1 MIHFVDL
8 TGSDKWALIC
18 DSILE
23 KQLSVNVE
31 MLSSFPNTGQKILEI
46 GCSTGQ
52 ITEYLS
58 TNAIKRILTFDDTCT
73 RISKETNVD
82 CLNNDFV
89 DTLENLRTFYEM
101 FSAKWA
107 KVLAN
112 RKVTDMT
119 QDAETL
125 DSEINI

>member
-23 KQLSVNVE
+23 KQLSDNVE

-58 TNAIKRILTFDDTCT
+58 SEQFHGKTTTEY
-73 RISKETNVD
+73 S
-82 CLNNDFV
+82 
-89 DTLENLRTFYEM
+89 
-101 FSAKWA
+101 
-107 KVLAN
+107 VLCYFA
-112 RKVTDMT
+112 
-119 QDAETL
+119 A
-125 DSEINI
+125 